1 MGLSVSQKA
10 TLKHLAAA
18 GDMTAKA
25 LVDGVEDVSLSAA
38 AEVADSITVTGQLV
52 DGAGNP
58 KMGVKNILVTSV
70 PVAGTGLL
78 TDGGDGVAKAGSG
91 TTQMWFQ
98 TTAAGKFQV
107 AVANANAEQNLIQV
121 TTDNG
126 DVAQLVLTFA

>member
-10 TLKHLAAA
+10 TLKHLAAS

-25 LVDGVEDVSLSAA
+25 LVDGVEDVALSAA
-38 AEVADSITVTGQLV
+38 AEAGNSITVTGQIV
-52 DGAGNP
+52 DGVGVP
-58 KMGVKNILVTSV
+58 KAGVKNVLVTSV

-78 TDGGDGVAKAGSG
+78 TDGGAGVAVAGSG

-98 TTAAGKFQV
+98 TDATGKFQV
-107 AVANANAEQNLIQV
+107 AVANANAEQNLIQI